1 MMVNL
6 DVALIHFSIYY
17 VLAYMLQL

>member
-1 MMVNL
+1 MMGHLNIS
-6 DVALIHFSIYY
+6 LIRLSIYY